1 MSEILLLYQRSL
13 LHQNWEQGCCKD
25 EFWPGIL
32 PHRLECKKSKQPKF
46 PSFQLSMVKS
56 GEVLSDLLFV
66 GGNES
71 MEAQPQ
77 LILKINATFCPVNP
91 RINWNV
97 IC

>member
-1 MSEILLLYQRSL
+1 
-13 LHQNWEQGCCKD
+13 
-25 EFWPGIL
+25 
-32 PHRLECKKSKQPKF
+32 
-46 PSFQLSMVKS
+46 MVKS